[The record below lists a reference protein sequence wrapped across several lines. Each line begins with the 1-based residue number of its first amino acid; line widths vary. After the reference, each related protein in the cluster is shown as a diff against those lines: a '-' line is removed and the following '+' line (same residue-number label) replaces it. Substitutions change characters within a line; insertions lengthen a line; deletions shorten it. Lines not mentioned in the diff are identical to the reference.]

1 MDIVIPENARVF
13 LGGMTGS
20 GKTFMAKHLLQ
31 HSKRLVVMNVKDDPD
46 LIKDLSLL
54 PETTRNWRKLAQG
67 YAMKIS
73 VSHKL
78 GQDDAGMFNHYADA
92 FRRAYLCAN
101 VRVYVDEL
109 FDVMAN
115 PQNPPTYL
123 RALYTRG
130 RQAIK
135 NKDGEIN
142 AGNMGAFACSQRPSR
157 IPLFTLTES
166 SHFFIFRL
174 TNRDDRD
181 RIAQYTHPALAEPIP
196 DADEHGFWY
205 FDRET
210 RTPIYSDGK
219 GELA

>member
-1 MDIVIPENARVF
+1 MEIVIPENARVF

-20 GKTFMAKHLLQ
+20 GKTFMAKHLLKDM
-31 HSKRLVVMNVKDDPD
+31 KRMVVMNVKDDPD
-46 LIKDLSLL
+46 LIRDMGLL

-73 VSHKL
+73 VSHKI
-78 GQDDAGMFNHYADA
+78 GAADEYAHYADA
-92 FRRAYLCAN
+92 FRKAFQCAN
-101 VRVYVDEL
+101 VRVYIDEL
-109 FDVMAN
+109 YDVMSN
-115 PQNPPTYL
+115 PQTPPTYL

-130 RQAIK
+130 RQSIEDKAGDIV
-135 NKDGEIN
+135 
-142 AGNMGAFACSQRPSR
+142 AGNMGAFACSQRPAR

-181 RIAQYTHPALAEPIP
+181 RVAEYTHPALAEPIP

-205 FDRET
+205 FSREDRQ
-210 RTPIYSDGK
+210 PIYSDGK
-219 GELA
+219 RELG